1 MKEEFQEIRSIYN
14 HGRDHVG
21 ISAVLIDPIQ
31 DLVWAGNQSVSL
43 DKFGRNCH
51 NISITISI
59 TKYLLF
65 FLASLQL
72 YIDGVLV
79 LKIISGYRL

>member
-51 NISITISI
+51 TITISI

-72 YIDGVLV
+72 FIDGVLV